1 MRLLRVKWRS
11 LLIELPGEI
20 LLFLLFKLLQAF
32 HNWNV

>member
-1 MRLLRVKWRS
+1 